1 MITLYSYTIIADLT
15 LLAVVIAIFIFAV
28 SIYKGASELSIKEK
42 ESASNRSKEI
52 ITIRKTEVNKKLKTL
67 TNGASLNEVRAELD
81 KLDNEIHNIDKS
93 VLKIINKANCLTA
106 RNLVFVPG
114 SLLIASI
121 IGSGI
126 AIATSGTFQTM
137 MWVLSLLLLA
147 SSLYF
152 ICRCICAIEFFSNS
166 IDLSTLMEQALDR
179 QANKTIPIIELDIFD
194 FELEI
199 THGETKEIHPALF
212 LKQGLTAKNVNI
224 RFSGTEELDFQDE
237 TVEQLEFDNLQ
248 MKKPKQFWYKI
259 GDLNYAVYHSVDFKV
274 KAPDTPGKYL
284 MSYWIQCENFTSK
297 EETFTIKVT

>member
-1 MITLYSYTIIADLT
+1 MITLYGYIILADLA

-106 RNLVFVPG
+106 RNLVFYPS

-121 IGSGI
+121 IASGI
-126 AIATSGTFQTM
+126 AIAVTGTLQTT
-137 MWVLSLLLLA
+137 MWVLSLLLLV

-166 IDLSTLMEQALDR
+166 IDLSTLMEQALERHTMKMRPAVD
-179 QANKTIPIIELDIFD
+179 LDIWD
-194 FELEI
+194 FQLEI
-199 THGETKEIHPALF
+199 RHGETQIIEPALF
-212 LKQGLTAKNVNI
+212 LKQGLTAKK
-224 RFSGTEELDFQDE
+224 RKD
-237 TVEQLEFDNLQ
+237 
-248 MKKPKQFWYKI
+248 
-259 GDLNYAVYHSVDFKV
+259 
-274 KAPDTPGKYL
+274 
-284 MSYWIQCENFTSK
+284 
-297 EETFTIKVT
+297 